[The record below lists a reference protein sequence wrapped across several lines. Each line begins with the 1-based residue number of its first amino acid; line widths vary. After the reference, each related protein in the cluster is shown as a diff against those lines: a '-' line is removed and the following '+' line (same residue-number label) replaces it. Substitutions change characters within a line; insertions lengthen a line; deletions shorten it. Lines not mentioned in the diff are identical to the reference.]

1 MLKIFC
7 QNRLS
12 PEGCGG
18 FSFCFLSHNSLF
30 HSLTPSIT
38 LLTYHCHCPS
48 LWISMEGAFVLCCH
62 KYCEGQT
69 NYVITISHHI
79 INITINLDICHPNT
93 EMFLNAAFQGV
104 QGNMSNMRSNIGFSF
119 IMTTTVNV
127 NILNQCFPIFG
138 MHQILSTKCLWV
150 QRCRRT
156 WVIRGPILG
165 AFLAGNSCY
174 ILHRTNNIN
183 INPWCCTM
191 VDDKSHILDKPH
203 IGQEGYSMQVCLY
216 LIKQC

>member
-48 LWISMEGAFVLCCH
+48 LWISMEGVFVLCCH

-93 EMFLNAAFQGV
+93 EMFLNAAFQED
-104 QGNMSNMRSNIGFSF
+104 MSNMRPDIGFSF
-119 IMTTTVNV
+119 TTTTVSV
-127 NILNQCFPIFG
+127 NILNQCLAIFG
-138 MHQILSTKCLWV
+138 MHQKRPGISSSAKCL
-150 QRCRRT
+150 
-156 WVIRGPILG
+156 
-165 AFLAGNSCY
+165 
-174 ILHRTNNIN
+174 
-183 INPWCCTM
+183 
-191 VDDKSHILDKPH
+191 
-203 IGQEGYSMQVCLY
+203 
-216 LIKQC
+216 